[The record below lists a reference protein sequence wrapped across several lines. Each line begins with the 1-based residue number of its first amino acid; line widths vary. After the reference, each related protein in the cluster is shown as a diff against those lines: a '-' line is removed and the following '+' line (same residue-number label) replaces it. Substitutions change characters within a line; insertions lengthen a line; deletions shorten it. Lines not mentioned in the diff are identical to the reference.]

1 MRMRRTAAIA
11 GPLIAVALLT
21 GCAESDKSELVTWT
35 DEHGRA
41 CTGAVVI
48 DSEDG
53 DREMSS
59 VDCDYPPEGRQPG
72 RSTTVPVPR

>member
-1 MRMRRTAAIA
+1 MTALA
-11 GPLIAVALLT
+11 GPLIAVVLLT

-41 CTGAVVI
+41 CTGSVVI
-48 DSEDG
+48 DADDG

-59 VDCDYPPEGRQPG
+59 LDCDYPPAGTRPG
-72 RSTTVPVPR
+72 RSTTTPVPR